1 MEIKVAKTAGFCYG
15 VERGVN
21 MVRGLIETCPGPIRT
36 LGPIIHN
43 PQMIEELSG
52 KGVTVIDAPEEAS
65 PGDTVVIRSHGVP
78 RQVRERAEAAGV
90 CLVDATCPFVS
101 RIHGIARR
109 AGEQGRVL
117 LLAGDEGHP
126 EIQGIV
132 SWCPEHYVFANLRE
146 LQALTRC
153 LPSLAGRPVTLAAQT
168 TMSRDTYGLCRKYVE
183 KVYTNAIIF
192 DTICYA
198 TYERQ
203 KEAEELA
210 SVCDI
215 MVVVGGRESAN
226 TRRLYELCG
235 GRCPATL
242 LVESADELPGKA
254 FFSGAKVGVT
264 AGASTP
270 ASVIKE
276 VVNRMSNEER
286 DVVLND
292 AEQEQTVQAAPSE
305 ETASPE
311 AVAENDSAQT
321 EEMDFAQE
329 LEKSFKTLNTGDR
342 VTGIVA
348 AVYPNEIQMDLGT
361 KQAGYVPF
369 SEFTS
374 DPSDKLEELVK
385 PGDEL
390 DLFVVRVNDVEGTIM
405 LSKRKIDAMKGWDA
419 IEKAVDDKTIFEGTV
434 LEAVKGGL
442 IAVTNG
448 VKVFIPM
455 SHVSLNRNVNLEE
468 YVKTSV
474 RFRILETDRRR
485 KRAIASIRTVVRE
498 ERKSL
503 EEKFWATAEV
513 GARYT
518 GMVKSLTSYGAFVDL
533 GGIDGMVHITEL
545 SWNRVKHPSDVV
557 KVGDM
562 VEVYIKELDPE
573 KKRISLGYRSESD
586 NPWNQF
592 TSTHKVGDVV
602 NVKVVKMMPF
612 GAFAEVIPGV
622 DGLIHISQI
631 ADHRI
636 AKPQD
641 VLSVDEQVDVKITDI
656 DYENQKISL
665 SIRALLEPQT
675 DAE

>member
-1 MEIKVAKTAGFCYG
+1 MEIKVAKTAGFCFG

-21 MVRGLIETCPGPIRT
+21 IVRELMENQKGPIRT

-43 PQMIEELSG
+43 PQIIKELTE
-52 KGVTVIDAPEEAS
+52 KGVSIISSPGEAA
-65 PGDTVVIRSHGVP
+65 PGDTVVVRSHGITK
-78 RQVRERAEAAGV
+78 QVREEAEAMGIT
-90 CLVDATCPFVS
+90 LVDATCPFVA
-101 RIHGIARR
+101 RIHGIAKQ
-109 AGEQGRVL
+109 AEEQGRVL
-117 LLAGDEGHP
+117 LLAGDAGHP
-126 EIQGIV
+126 EVQGIV
-132 SWCPEHYVFANLRE
+132 SWCSEHYVFANLE
-146 LQALTRC
+146 DLQALTESN
-153 LPSLAGRPVTLAAQT
+153 PSLTSRPVTLAAQT
-168 TMSRDTYGLCRKYVE
+168 TMNRDTYALCRKYVE

-210 SVCDI
+210 SACDI

-226 TRRLYELCG
+226 TRRLYELCCN
-235 GRCPATL
+235 RCPKTL
-242 LVESADELPGKA
+242 LVETADELPDGA
-254 FFSGAKVGVT
+254 FWYGAKVGVT

-276 VVNRMSNEER
+276 VVNRMSNEEK
-286 DVVLND
+286 DVVMNN
-292 AEQEQTVQAAPSE
+292 AEQEGTVVSE
-305 ETASPE
+305 E
-311 AVAENDSAQT
+311 AVQNDSAQN

-342 VTGIVA
+342 VTGVVA
-348 AVYPNEIQMDLGT
+348 AVYPNEIQVDLGT

-369 SEFTS
+369 NEFTA
-374 DPSDKLEELVK
+374 DPTAKLEELVK

-419 IEKAVDDKTIFEGTV
+419 IEKAVEDKTVFDGTV
-434 LEAVKGGL
+434 VEAVKGGL
-442 IAVTNG
+442 IAVTGG
-448 VKVFIPM
+448 VKVFIPA

-468 YVKTSV
+468 YVKKPV

-485 KRAIASIRTVVRE
+485 KRAIASIRTVIKE
-498 ERKSL
+498 ERKNA
-503 EEKFWATAEV
+503 EETFWATAEV
-513 GARYT
+513 GARYH

-545 SWNRVKHPSDVV
+545 SWNRIKHPSEVV
-557 KVGDM
+557 NVGDM
-562 VEVYIKELDPE
+562 VDVYIKELDRE
-573 KKRISLGYRSESD
+573 RKRISLGFRSEAD
-586 NPWNQF
+586 NPWNKF
-592 TSTHKVGDVV
+592 KNTYKVGDVV
-602 NVKVVKMMPF
+602 NVRVVKMMPF
-612 GAFAEVIPGV
+612 GAFAEIIPGV

-641 VLSVDEQVDVKITDI
+641 VLSVDQHVDVKITDI
-656 DYENQKISL
+656 DFENQKISL
-665 SIRALLEPQT
+665 SIRALLENQNSEST